1 MPEKKFIKADLN
13 NPIHCEQILNL
24 LNDYM
29 EDEMGVSKS
38 MPDALGV
45 NIING
50 LKKHS
55 AYLGFFICIENEF
68 VALANCNLNYS
79 TWQASFLINIHDF
92 IVSPTFRKQGVGEFL
107 LVEIEK
113 YAQENG
119 YCKLNL
125 EVRNDNLKAQKL
137 YKKVGYSD
145 CEPPMFFWQKLL

>member
-1 MPEKKFIKADLN
+1 MPENKFIKADLN

-38 MPDALGV
+38 MPKELAPK
-45 NIING
+45 IIEG
-50 LKKHS
+50 LKQHS
-55 AYLGFFICIENEF
+55 AYLGFFVCVDEQF
-68 VALANCNLNYS
+68 AALANCNLNFS
-79 TWQASFLINIHDF
+79 TWQAKFLINIHDI
-92 IVSPTFRKQGVGEFL
+92 IVSPTFRKQGVGQFL
-107 LVEIEK
+107 LTEIEI